1 MKNATKSIL
10 AALSLVIV
18 LAACTKTE
26 KSAEAQDSVQTET
39 VAPDTTQAVA
49 PDSTTTATDTTAAH

>member
-18 LAACTKTE
+18 LAACSKGEKT
-26 KSAEAQDSVQTET
+26 ADTQDSVQTET
-39 VAPDTTQAVA
+39 VAPDTTQVVA
-49 PDSTTTATDTTAAH
+49 PDTTTVATDTTAAH